1 MMNRKDVFEPELL
14 DEGEAMTLAEL
25 ARRCAT
31 DAEWLLQ
38 LVNEGILIPK
48 GRALP
53 EWRFSRVSIWRVRRV
68 QRLQVDLGVNLAGA
82 ALALEMLDEIE
93 TLRRRLASLE
103 SGQERG
109 GRS

>member
-1 MMNRKDVFEPELL
+1 MSRKDVFEAELL
-14 DEGEAMTLAEL
+14 DDNGAMTLAEL

-38 LVNEGILIPK
+38 LVNEGILVPR

-53 EWRFSRVSIWRVRRV
+53 EWRFSHTSIWRVRRV

-93 TLRRRLASLE
+93 SLRRRLASLE
-103 SGQERG
+103 SGRETG
-109 GRS
+109 SET

>member
-1 MMNRKDVFEPELL
+1 MNRKDILEAELL
-14 DEGEAMTLAEL
+14 EDDNAMTLAEL

-38 LVNEGILIPK
+38 LVNEGILVPS

-53 EWRFSRVSIWRVRRV
+53 EWRFSHISIWRVRRV

-93 TLRRRLASLE
+93 SLRRRLASLE
-103 SGQERG
+103 STPATGAEP
-109 GRS
+109 

>member
-1 MMNRKDVFEPELL
+1 MNRKDVVEAELL
-14 DEGEAMTLAEL
+14 DDGDAMTLAEL

-38 LVNEGILIPK
+38 LVNEGILVPS

-53 EWRFSRVSIWRVRRV
+53 EWRFSHISIWRVRRV

-93 TLRRRLASLE
+93 SLRRRLASLE
-103 SGQERG
+103 SAHAVGAE
-109 GRS
+109 S